1 MVARVSRKSPN
12 RGSPPPP
19 PARRWEGRT
28 KPDWLSRALA
38 RAGALPLSEAEEAIK
53 EGRVSIAGRVVRQPL
68 APVPPDAVVKLD
80 GLPVTLSPGT
90 RVLAFHKPMELLTS
104 TRSQHGVPT
113 VFEVL
118 LPQLPKDLAG
128 FSWHAAGRL
137 DRDTTGLLL
146 FTNDEKLVAH
156 ITSPDTHLTKRYVA
170 RVQGTADEA
179 KLAPLRRGVQLEDG
193 AARPAAVELRD
204 PHTVVLTVT
213 EGRHHQVKRMLGAVG
228 LPVKALHREAVGGV
242 ELDLGEGG
250 FRLLTAEEIHDGLQ
264 YAGRDGA

>member
-1 MVARVSRKSPN
+1 VSRKSPN
-12 RGSPPPP
+12 RRPPPPP

-38 RAGALPLSEAEEAIK
+38 RAGALPLADAEEAIQA
-53 EGRVSIAGRVVRQPL
+53 GRVSINGRVTRQPL
-68 APVPPDAVVKLD
+68 APLPPGAVVKLD
-80 GLPVTLSPGT
+80 GLPVQLSPET
-90 RVLAFHKPMELLTS
+90 RVLAFHKPAELLTS

-118 LPQLPKDLAG
+118 LPQLPRELAG

-156 ITSPDTHLTKRYVA
+156 ITSPETHLTKRYVA
-170 RVQGTADEA
+170 KVQGSADEA
-179 KLAPLRRGVQLEDG
+179 KLAPLRRGVELEDG
-193 AARPAAVELRD
+193 PARPASVVLRD
-204 PHTVVLTVT
+204 AHTVELTVT

-242 ELDLGEGG
+242 QLDLPEGG
-250 FRLLTAEEIHDGLQ
+250 FRLLTAEEIHEGLQ
-264 YAGRDGA
+264 YAGRDAD